1 MKIALTE
8 LRRRPGRFTVAT
20 AALAFLSLLLL
31 FLGALLDG
39 LFLGSTGAIR
49 AQRAD
54 AIVYSSSSRD
64 SFLRSRLPPEVRS
77 KVEQVPGVKAV
88 GGLGFALTT
97 AVVPGAGDLA
107 DVAVIGYEVAP
118 SGVPA
123 TPAAGQAYA
132 DDRLRASGVR
142 EGQQLLVGLGSTP
155 ITVVGFVDDT
165 NYLLQGALWVAP
177 DTWRTVTNAVPD
189 LFVPPGVFQGLVVQ
203 GSDGTSPAA
212 LVAAIDAATDGATSS
227 LTKPDAELS
236 LPGTKEQ
243 RSTFNGI
250 IGTTFAVAVLVV
262 ALFFALLTLERIPLY
277 GVLKA
282 MGSSTRQLFSGVVL
296 QAVVVSLIAFGI
308 GLAVIGALSTIVP
321 ADFPFQITVSR
332 IVTTAIG
339 LVLAAVFGS
348 LMSLRRVVRTD
359 PASAIAV

>member
-1 MKIALTE
+1 MRIALRE

-20 AALAFLSLLLL
+20 AALAFLALLLL

-49 AQRAD
+49 AQRGD
-54 AIVYSSSSRD
+54 VIVYSATSRD
-64 SFLRSRLPPEVRS
+64 SFLRSRLSPETRASVDAVAG
-77 KVEQVPGVKAV
+77 VERV
-88 GGLGFALTT
+88 GGLGVALTT
-97 AVVPGAGDLA
+97 AVVPGADDLA
-107 DVAVIGYEVAP
+107 DVAVIGYELAP

-123 TPAAGQAYA
+123 TPAAGEAWA
-132 DDRLRASGVR
+132 DERLRASGVR
-142 EGQQLLVGLGSTP
+142 TGQQLRVGIGSTP
-155 ITVVGFVDDT
+155 VTVVGFVEDT

-177 DTWRTVTNAVPD
+177 DTWRSVANAVPD
-189 LFVPPGVFQGLVVQ
+189 LFVPPGVFQALVVQ
-203 GSDGTSPAA
+203 AADGTDAGE
-212 LVAAIDAATDGATSS
+212 LVRAIDAGTGGVTSS

-250 IGTTFAVAVLVV
+250 IGTTFGVAVLVV
-262 ALFFALLTLERIPLY
+262 ALFFALLTLERVPLY

-282 MGSSTRQLFSGVVL
+282 MGSSARQLFAGVVA
-296 QAVVVSLIAFGI
+296 QAIIVAVIAFSI
-308 GLAVIGALSTIVP
+308 GLAVLGALSVIVP

-332 IVTTAIG
+332 VVTTAIG
-339 LVLAAVFGS
+339 LVVAAVFGS

-359 PASAIAV
+359 PASALAV